1 MAKTTKQT
9 QKKATPHCPFCDAE
23 LMAQNLPVCQVCQV
37 TIIYC
42 EECGKPIPKNRKTC
56 PTCGGK
62 ARK

>member
-1 MAKTTKQT
+1 MAKTVKQT

-23 LMAQNLPVCQVCQV
+23 LIAKNLPVCQVCQV
-37 TIIYC
+37 IITYC
-42 EECGKPIPKNRKTC
+42 AECGKPIPKNRKTC